1 MHAILIMSLA
11 VTSLIV
17 SSCMTQSLPERL
29 PVYFGVDNERWSNF
43 PTDSIPAGRLKA
55 GLLAVNDTTAP
66 QSAPALS
73 DGEFDRF
80 THRLKAN
87 LDEQFPLTV
96 VSVIDADHLTQ
107 GENVSQFVRLAQQER
122 LDYLL
127 FAVLSSTEKEV
138 SDRFPLQGT
147 LQGSGAR
154 GGLLVGVRAESYA
167 LVELALID
175 GTTGLP
181 VVHANGSAWSVLERL
196 NVPLESNVYPVVRRD
211 VTQPPIYPT
220 EETAYDT
227 LRAVSAHD
235 AMKQALMHFQ
245 EEWGKQPS
253 S

>member
-1 MHAILIMSLA
+1 MNAILIISLA
-11 VTSLIV
+11 VISLV
-17 SSCMTQSLPERL
+17 MSSCATQSLPERL
-29 PVYFGVDNERWSNF
+29 PAYFGVDNAVWSKS
-43 PTDSIPAGRLKA
+43 PTTSIPVADLKA

-73 DGEFDRF
+73 EEEFAKF
-80 THRLKAN
+80 THRLKVN
-87 LDEQFPLTV
+87 LGKQLPITV
-96 VSVIDADHLTQ
+96 VNVIDAASLTH
-107 GENVSQFVRLAQQER
+107 GKNAAQFVRLAQQEGVN
-122 LDYLL
+122 YLIL
-127 FAVLSSTEKEV
+127 AVLSSTEKEV
-138 SDRFPLQGT
+138 FDRFPLQGNQ
-147 LQGSGAR
+147 QGGGAR
-154 GGLLVGVRAESYA
+154 GGLLVGVRAENYA
-167 LVELALID
+167 LVELALVN

-220 EETAYDT
+220 EATAYDT

-245 EEWGKQPS
+245 EEWAKRPS